1 MRNTLFLIAALAAVA
16 LAAACQSQQNANTA
30 TATNSNA
37 NIVGSAQHDM
47 SNMANHDMSSMANH
61 DMSKMPGMNSN
72 MQMTSAPGAAEQP
85 FDLQFIDSM
94 IHHHEGAIQM
104 ANMVIGKTQRPELKQ
119 FAQKMIDDQSKEIDH
134 MEQWR
139 EQWYAGKPSALN
151 MEMPGM
157 VGGTK
162 IMNSEHMKEM
172 DSMPPN
178 HFDDHFLNMMT
189 AHHEGAVTM
198 AKDALK
204 RAEHPEIKTLSE
216 QIIKTQQAEIDQ
228 MKAWKK
234 KWENDKE

>member
-1 MRNTLFLIAALAAVA
+1 MRINLLIIAALAAVA
-16 LAAACQSQQNANTA
+16 FGAACQTQQNANTG
-30 TATNSNA
+30 TAANSNA
-37 NIVGSAQHDM
+37 NTVDHSQHDM
-47 SNMANHDMSSMANH
+47 SNMANHDMSQ
-61 DMSKMPGMNSN
+61 MPGMNSN

-104 ANMVIGKTQRPELKQ
+104 ANMVLGKTQRPELKQ
-119 FAQKMIDDQSKEIDH
+119 FAQKIIDDQSKEIVQ
-134 MEQWR
+134 MKQWR

-157 VGGTK
+157 VGGMK

-178 HFDDHFLNMMT
+178 HFDNHFLNMMT

-204 RAEHPEIKTLSE
+204 KAEHPEIKTLSE
-216 QIIKTQQAEIDQ
+216 QIIKAQQAEIEQ

-234 KWENDKE
+234 KWENDDK